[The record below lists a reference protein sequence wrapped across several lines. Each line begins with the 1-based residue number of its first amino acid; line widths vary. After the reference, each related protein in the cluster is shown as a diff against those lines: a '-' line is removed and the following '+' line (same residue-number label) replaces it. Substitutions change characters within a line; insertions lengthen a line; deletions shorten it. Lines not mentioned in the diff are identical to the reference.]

1 MYTHLVG
8 ALLLPLIATASLRY
22 LAEPI
27 FLNVS
32 YIDHA
37 MFWIYFGCA
46 ETCLVLSAFYYLMQ
60 SHSHHGERFWHRIDL
75 LGIIIVTFGTLSSG
89 AYYVFF
95 CEASLQKL
103 HWAVILGT
111 GTLTGDLILSPLLK
125 TPRWRKVKANTCVIF
140 AALSFIHLL
149 HGIQQ
154 YGLEYM
160 L

>member
-8 ALLLPLIATASLRY
+8 ALLLPLVATASLRY

-46 ETCLVLSAFYYLMQ
+46 ETCLVLSALYYLMQ
-60 SHSHHGERFWHRIDL
+60 SHSHHVEQLWHRMDL
-75 LGIIIVTFGTLSSG
+75 LSIVIVTMGTLSSG
-89 AYYVFF
+89 AYNLFF
-95 CEASLQKL
+95 REASLQKL
-103 HWAVILGT
+103 HWAFILAT
-111 GTLTGDLILSPLLK
+111 GTVTGFLILSPLLK
-125 TPRWRKVKANTCVIF
+125 TPRWRKVKASTCVIF
-140 AALSFIHLL
+140 GALSFIPLL
-149 HGIQQ
+149 HRIQQ